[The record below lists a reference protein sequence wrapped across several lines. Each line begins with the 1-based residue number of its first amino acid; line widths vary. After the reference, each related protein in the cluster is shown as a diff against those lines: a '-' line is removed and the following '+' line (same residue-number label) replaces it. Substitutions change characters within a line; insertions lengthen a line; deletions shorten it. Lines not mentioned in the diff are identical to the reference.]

1 MTEYEYKNLN
11 PIQFK
16 VYCYFVANT
25 DLRQED
31 LRVRDLNAVAS
42 RIDWKKCARERRK
55 KLISLVKR

>member
-11 PIQFK
+11 PTQFI

-31 LRVRDLNAVAS
+31 LKVKDLNTVAS
-42 RIDWKKCARERRK
+42 RIDWKGFVKERRK